1 VTPVSLRLLIAADFN
16 AANLGL
22 LFGKSVAPG
31 VTPVS
36 LPFGN
41 VYQGLL
47 APPDADAAF
56 VWTRPEA
63 VVPSFATVLAHE
75 PVSMAQI
82 LDEVDAF
89 ADLIIGARRAVNVLL
104 VSSWVLPWYQRGLGI
119 LDLKS
124 PGGVSRTLLAMNARL
139 VERLA
144 DERDIFVLN
153 AQRWAQSAGPRGDSP
168 AGWYMAKMPYG
179 PDTLKAAVADV
190 MSALRAMRGDARKL
204 IVVDLDDTLW
214 GGIVGDAG
222 WEGLALGGH
231 DPVGEAHQDFQRALK
246 ALASRGVL
254 LAIASKNDEA
264 VALEAIREHP
274 EMLLRERDFGAWR
287 INWQDKA
294 SNIAAIAE
302 ELNLG
307 LQHVVFLDDNP
318 AERGRVRE
326 SLPEVLVPEWP
337 KDPQQYVTALET
349 LGCFDTPA
357 ITAEDRAR
365 GAMYVAERDRQA
377 ARRSLPT
384 VAEWL
389 AALELRLDVE
399 PLRPATLSR
408 ATQLLNKT
416 NQMNLSG
423 RRLTES
429 ELDAWTSTPGHAL
442 WTVSVA
448 DRFGDAGLTGLI
460 GVRVE
465 GTRAILE
472 DFVLSCRVFGRQVEE
487 VMLHVAARHATAAGA
502 TALEA
507 VLVPTA
513 KNKPTREFFAERSG
527 MTQVA
532 DNTFRSDHVTAIPLP
547 SHVTLQYGSE
557 LVS

>member
-1 VTPVSLRLLIAADFN
+1 
-16 AANLGL
+16 
-22 LFGKSVAPG
+22 
-31 VTPVS
+31 
-36 LPFGN
+36 
-41 VYQGLL
+41 
-47 APPDADAAF
+47 
-56 VWTRPEA
+56 
-63 VVPSFATVLAHE
+63 
-75 PVSMAQI
+75 
-82 LDEVDAF
+82 
-89 ADLIIGARRAVNVLL
+89 
-104 VSSWVLPWYQRGLGI
+104 
-119 LDLKS
+119 
-124 PGGVSRTLLAMNARL
+124 
-139 VERLA
+139 
-144 DERDIFVLN
+144 
-153 AQRWAQSAGPRGDSP
+153 
-168 AGWYMAKMPYG
+168 
-179 PDTLKAAVADV
+179 
-190 MSALRAMRGDARKL
+190 MSALRAVRGGSRKL

-214 GGIVGDAG
+214 GGILGDAG

-231 DPVGEAHQDFQRALK
+231 DPIGEAHQDFQRALK
-246 ALASRGVL
+246 ALASRGIL

-274 EMLLRERDFGAWR
+274 EMVLRERDFGAWR
-287 INWQDKA
+287 IDWNDKA

-337 KDPQQYVTALET
+337 KDPQQYVTALAT

-384 VAEWL
+384 VGEWL
-389 AALELRLDVE
+389 ATLELRVSIE
-399 PLRPATLSR
+399 RLRPATLSR

-429 ELDAWTSTPGHAL
+429 ELDAWASQPEHAL
-442 WTVSVA
+442 WTVAVA

-460 GVRVE
+460 GVRVN
-465 GTRAILE
+465 GARAVLE

-487 VMLHVAARHATAAGA
+487 VMLHVATDHAARANAGSF
-502 TALEA
+502 EA
-507 VLVPTA
+507 VLMPTA
-513 KNKPTREFFAERSG
+513 KNKPTLEFFAERSG
-527 MTQVA
+527 MIL
-532 DNTFRSDHVTAIPLP
+532 DGENTFRSTNVTPLP
-547 SHVTLQYGSE
+547 LPAHVTLRFTVESGS
-557 LVS
+557 